1 MQWVCQEKCSEYL
14 NKNISPCRTKWN
26 TTNLAQHLQQLRQE
40 HNKLQN
46 QYQPIIPGFQFE
58 PCSSNLSDRVATIQC
73 YITTDKLLIFI
84 ITKQTNQPTILSDD
98 LISKIEQWTRNHLK
112 AYNNKIISSIT

>member
-14 NKNISPCRTKWN
+14 KKNISPCRTKWN

-46 QYQPIIPGFQFE
+46 QYQPIIPGVQFE
-58 PCSSNLSDRVATIQC
+58 PCSSNLSDRVAIIQC

-112 AYNNKIISSIT
+112 AYNNKIIGSIT